1 MNKPLAIAILVAGVI
16 LLAFGFNAGESFA
29 SEAKEAFT
37 GTPTDKSIWLIILG
51 AIAIIIGGFGS
62 FSRRGR

>member
-1 MNKPLAIAILVAGVI
+1 MNKPIAIAILVAGVI

-29 SEAKEAFT
+29 SEAKEALT
-37 GTPTDKSIWLIILG
+37 GTPTDKSIWFIILG
-51 AIAIIIGGFGS
+51 AIAIIIGGIGS